1 MKKNV
6 PFWAKCLLVAT
17 FLAAAYFWYTR
28 PMTLD
33 RLCPSFRWAE
43 TTHVGGYEQVG
54 NISAPSPR
62 ISSTPLPIS
71 DPEARAIYQRCLEAR
86 FRRDPGTAL
95 ANFLSGWS
103 TYTFGEAGGIPNLA
117 FFAPNQRI
125 DLRVTEYKTAAL
137 SSADI
142 DMPLLCTDETLVQD
156 LLDYLRAHPYEAA
169 SDRSFL

>member
-1 MKKNV
+1 MKKNI
-6 PFWAKCLLVAT
+6 PFWAKCLLVVAL
-17 FLAAAYFWYTR
+17 LAAAYFWYTR

-54 NISAPSPR
+54 NISAPSPI
-62 ISSTPLPIS
+62 ISSTALPID

-117 FFAPNQRI
+117 FFAPDQRI
-125 DLRVTEYKTAAL
+125 DLMVTEYKTAAL

>member
-54 NISAPSPR
+54 NISAPSPI

-117 FFAPNQRI
+117 FFAPNPRI

>member
-1 MKKNV
+1 
-6 PFWAKCLLVAT
+6 
-17 FLAAAYFWYTR
+17 
-28 PMTLD
+28 MTLD

-54 NISAPSPR
+54 NISAPSPI

>member
-6 PFWAKCLLVAT
+6 PFWAKCLLVVT
-17 FLAAAYFWYTR
+17 LLAAAYFWYTR

-54 NISAPSPR
+54 NISAPSPI
-62 ISSTPLPIS
+62 ISSTALPIS

-103 TYTFGEAGGIPNLA
+103 TYTFVEAGGIPNLA
-117 FFAPNQRI
+117 
-125 DLRVTEYKTAAL
+125 
-137 SSADI
+137 
-142 DMPLLCTDETLVQD
+142 
-156 LLDYLRAHPYEAA
+156 
-169 SDRSFL
+169 

>member
-1 MKKNV
+1 MKKDI
-6 PFWAKCLLVAT
+6 PFWAKCLLVVAL
-17 FLAAAYFWYTR
+17 LAAAYFWYTR

-54 NISAPSPR
+54 NISAPSPI
-62 ISSTPLPIS
+62 ISSTALPIS
-71 DPEARAIYQRCLEAR
+71 DPEAQAIYQRCLEAR

-95 ANFLSGWS
+95 ADFLSGWS

-117 FFAPNQRI
+117 FFAPDQRI
-125 DLRVTEYKTAAL
+125 DLMVTEYKTAAL

>member
-1 MKKNV
+1 MVRWGQV
-6 PFWAKCLLVAT
+6 P
-17 FLAAAYFWYTR
+17 AAGFWYTR

-33 RLCPSFRWAE
+33 RLCPSFRGAE
-43 TTHVGGYEQVG
+43 TIHVGGYAQVG
-54 NISAPSPR
+54 NISAPSPI
-62 ISSTPLPIS
+62 ISSTALPID
-71 DPEARAIYQRCLEAR
+71 DPEAQAIYQRCLEAR

-103 TYTFGEAGGIPNLA
+103 TYTFGEAGGIPHLA
-117 FFAPNQRI
+117 FFAPDQRI
-125 DLRVTEYKTAAL
+125 NLIVTEYKTAAL

-142 DMPLLCTDETLVQD
+142 DMPLRCTDESLVQD

>member
-6 PFWAKCLLVAT
+6 PFWAKCLLVVT
-17 FLAAAYFWYTR
+17 LLAAAYFWYTR

-54 NISAPSPR
+54 NISAPSPI
-62 ISSTPLPIS
+62 ISSTPRPLRE
-71 DPEARAIYQRCLEAR
+71 PEARALGRR
-86 FRRDPGTAL
+86 GVVGGVRRDPGTAL

-103 TYTFGEAGGIPNLA
+103 TYTFGEAGGIPHLA
-117 FFAPNQRI
+117 FFAPDQRI
-125 DLRVTEYKTAAL
+125 NLIVTEYKTAAL

-142 DMPLLCTDETLVQD
+142 DMPLRCTDESLVQD